1 MFRSSIKKR
10 NHIWACLNG
19 CIFSCPDS
27 PWHYCWS
34 PLPLRLCRRHLETA
48 DKKDP
53 CSSAAWEQWPQ
64 AGRLESL
71 CCGETTVTRLLLRG
85 TPAQREAT
93 YGEPVCFES
102 CPCAFHGGEV
112 WAIKHRSGLVLTWE
126 DDEPGNRQKIT
137 DCRNNFP
144 GSVCRDFIF
153 LFGKCWVSANHWVQ
167 WKKQLCEQHSWNEEK
182 LILT

>member
-1 MFRSSIKKR
+1 MDVYFPVLILLGITAGPLCPLGCVGGIWKLQIRRIRAVVQPGSSDHRLGGWSRCAVGKLQSQGCCSEEHLSREKP
-10 NHIWACLNG
+10 HI
-19 CIFSCPDS
+19 
-27 PWHYCWS
+27 
-34 PLPLRLCRRHLETA
+34 
-48 DKKDP
+48 
-53 CSSAAWEQWPQ
+53 
-64 AGRLESL
+64 
-71 CCGETTVTRLLLRG
+71 
-85 TPAQREAT
+85 EAT
-93 YGEPVCFES
+93 YREPVCFES